1 MKNTLL
7 FLALLTGLSASAFAQ
22 ESRQDVSVG
31 AMGIFPPTSIG
42 NAVMETP
49 SNTLG
54 GLASYRYM
62 LTPRSALEGNFGYW
76 QNTEHFVTPSNA
88 PSGIRVHARNIE
100 LSGAYVFNFSF
111 RNFNPFV
118 EAGPAAIISRPI
130 LDRGTQTFDTKGSTN
145 VGALFGGGIAYEISP
160 SFDIR
165 AQYRGIVSKA
175 PSFNIPNFSTGRYG
189 VTNLPAISIAYHF

>member
-7 FLALLTGLSASAFAQ
+7 FLALLTTSLASAFAQ

-31 AMGIFPPTSIG
+31 AMGIFPPTLDG
-42 NAVMETP
+42 NGVLQTP
-49 SNTLG
+49 SKTLG

-62 LTPRSALEGNFGYW
+62 LTPRSGLEGNFGYW
-76 QNTEHFVTPSNA
+76 QNTEHFVTSSNA

-100 LSGAYVFNFSF
+100 LSSAFVFNFNF
-111 RNFNPFV
+111 RNLNPFV
-118 EAGPAAIISRPI
+118 EAGPAAILSRPI

-145 VGALFGGGIAYEISP
+145 IGALFGGGVAYEISP

-175 PSFNIPNFSTGRYG
+175 PSFNISNFSTGKYG
-189 VTNLPAISIAYHF
+189 VTNLPTISIAYHF